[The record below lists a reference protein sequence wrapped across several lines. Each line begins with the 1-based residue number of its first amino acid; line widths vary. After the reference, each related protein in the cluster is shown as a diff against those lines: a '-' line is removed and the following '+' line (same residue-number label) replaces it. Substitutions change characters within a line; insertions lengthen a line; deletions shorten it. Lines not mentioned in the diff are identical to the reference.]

1 MYNNLEVVEKEDIG
15 FLNFPK
21 EDVLQKIED
30 RRNRRMELQRAMSLG
45 NLSKK
50 KVKIFFQDDAGLKK
64 VETTIW
70 GVTDK
75 AVILKKST
83 IIPLKRILA
92 VS

>member
-1 MYNNLEVVEKEDIG
+1 MLNNLEHVEKEDII

-45 NLSKK
+45 NLSQS
-50 KVKIFFQDDAGLKK
+50 KVKIFFQDDIGLKR

-70 GVTDK
+70 GITDE

-83 IIPLKRILA
+83 LIPLGRIIA